1 MDLLIEE
8 IKGAM
13 SSKLAEIAHWSYD
26 GVNHSIK
33 GNGGP
38 DCVNYLSV
46 QRRIIETII
55 ACTIGVYS
63 LYWGLKRC
71 TVPPVPKV
79 IREDRGGKRL
89 LLVLMCLVFGI
100 EIGFKFSSRTV
111 IYILNPCHIITT
123 IQIFLLAA
131 PPTSKTVTALFR
143 IHLHCLYGAILAIL
157 FPVLN
162 TRKRCLESE
171 IYWVQH
177 ILILITPF
185 YLLRTGVGGIY
196 TVEALND
203 MSWAVLT
210 QGLLFIYHF
219 LILQGLGMITQVNL
233 NNIICPAVSDPFCGP
248 NFRIAAM
255 FHQAALILLV
265 GKIYTKFSLIVLQ
278 ALGTIEWTGEK
289 YVAMAALRVQRL
301 CSMCKAQ
308 MTRKAITNEDE
319 THTD

>member
-1 MDLLIEE
+1 
-8 IKGAM
+8 M
-13 SSKLAEIAHWSYD
+13 SWKLANIGDWSYH

-38 DCVNYLSV
+38 DCVNYLSP

-63 LYWGLKRC
+63 LYWGFKKFTL
-71 TVPPVPKV
+71 PPVPKV
-79 IREDRGGKRL
+79 VREDRGGKRL

-111 IYILNPCHIITT
+111 IYILNPCHVITT

-143 IHLHCLYGAILAIL
+143 IHMHCLYGAILAIL

-162 TRKRCLESE
+162 TRKRCLELE
-171 IYWVQH
+171 VYWIQH
-177 ILILITPF
+177 FLILITPF
-185 YLLRTGVGGIY
+185 YLLRTGVGGVY

-203 MSWAVLT
+203 MSWAALT
-210 QGLLFIYHF
+210 QGLLFLYHF
-219 LILQGLGMITQVNL
+219 LILQGLGMVTQVNL
-233 NNIICPAVSDPFCGP
+233 NNIICPAVSDPFSGP
-248 NFRIAAM
+248 NYRIWAM
-255 FHQAALILLV
+255 FHQSALTLLI
-265 GKIYTKFSLIVLQ
+265 GKIYTKLSLIVLQ
-278 ALGTIEWTGEK
+278 ALGTVEWTGEK
-289 YVAMAALRVQRL
+289 YVAMAALRVQQL

-308 MTRKAITNEDE
+308 ITRKAIKHEGD
-319 THTD
+319 THID

>member
-1 MDLLIEE
+1 MT
-8 IKGAM
+8 
-13 SSKLAEIAHWSYD
+13 SKLADIADWSYQ

-38 DCVNYLSV
+38 DCVNYLSS
-46 QRRIIETII
+46 QRRIIETFI
-55 ACTIGVYS
+55 ACSIGVYS
-63 LYWGLKRC
+63 LYYGLKRC
-71 TVPPVPKV
+71 TIPPVPKV

-111 IYILNPCHIITT
+111 IYILNPCHVITT

-143 IHLHCLYGAILAIL
+143 IHMHCLYGAILAIL

-162 TRKRCLESE
+162 TRKRTLELE
-171 IYWVQH
+171 VYWIQH
-177 ILILITPF
+177 FLILITPF

-196 TVEALND
+196 TVEPLAD
-203 MSWAVLT
+203 MSWAMLT
-210 QGLLFIYHF
+210 QGVIFLYHF
-219 LILQGLGMITQVNL
+219 LVLQGLGMLTQVNL
-233 NNIICPAVSDPFCGP
+233 NNIICPAVSDPFTGP
-248 NFRIAAM
+248 NYRLWAM
-255 FHQAALILLV
+255 LHQAALILLL
-265 GKIYTKFSLIVLQ
+265 GKVYTKVSLVVLQ

-289 YVAMAALRVQRL
+289 YVAMAALRVQQL

-308 MTRKAITNEDE
+308 MTRKALKNEDD